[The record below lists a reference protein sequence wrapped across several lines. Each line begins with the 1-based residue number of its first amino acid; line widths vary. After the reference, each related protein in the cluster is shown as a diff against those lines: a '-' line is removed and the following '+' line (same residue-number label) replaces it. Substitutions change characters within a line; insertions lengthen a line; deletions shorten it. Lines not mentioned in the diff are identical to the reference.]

1 MTTEQLL
8 DRWQKLNTDEQAKV
22 LSFIDSLQQKKTPKK
37 SGSKLGQKLRKI
49 LPTNLPANFG

>member
-8 DRWQKLNTDEQAKV
+8 DRWKKLNTDEQAKV

-49 LPTNLPANFG
+49 LATNLPANFG